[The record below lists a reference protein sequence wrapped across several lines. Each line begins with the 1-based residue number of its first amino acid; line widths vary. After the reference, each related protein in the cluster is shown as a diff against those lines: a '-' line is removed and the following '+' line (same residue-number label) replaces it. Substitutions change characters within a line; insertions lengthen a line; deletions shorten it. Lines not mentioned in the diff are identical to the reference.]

1 MGCKES
7 GSKSPKLTGDVSRF
21 CHARVTLLSRFCHTF
36 VTKKRYQEKSKS
48 IYSVTKSYA
57 HAHVRGSLSHLSKGR
72 WVGWVTK
79 GCGQTRRFGFRS
91 AGTKLATDCR
101 PGGLGKI
108 EALSFHGLPL
118 TQTEGLRQGGRK
130 QTATTGEQTTQTICT
145 GRGPSIRGGLCA
157 GQGSAAKQ
165 RRRSEAD

>member
-101 PGGLGKI
+101 PKGLGKT

-118 TQTEGLRQGGRK
+118 TQTEGEEAGRK
-130 QTATTGEQTTQTICT
+130 ESNCNNWRANDADHLHRTGTKYSGWPVRWSREC
-145 GRGPSIRGGLCA
+145 
-157 GQGSAAKQ
+157 
-165 RRRSEAD
+165 SEAKAAQ